1 MRPPEDMQ
9 RPKRPKTNRRR
20 IFLVVAAVLLL
31 ILITSLRGLAGFYT
45 DFLWFDSLGFGSVW
59 RSVLWAKIGL
69 GLLFTAVFFVLLWT
83 NLYVAD
89 RLAPKARPAG
99 PEEELVRRY
108 HQAIGRRAGLV
119 RIGISLVFSIIAGAG
134 VSSRWEDWLFFT
146 NRVDFGV
153 KDPQFG
159 RDVAFYVF
167 QLPFLTF
174 VVSWAFA
181 AVLIVFIVTAAQ
193 HYLNGG
199 IRAQTAKG
207 SRVTPQVKAHLSL
220 LLGLLALA
228 KAAGYYL
235 DQFELTLSQRG
246 FVDGASYT
254 DINAQLPAIRLL
266 MIISVFSF
274 GLLIFNIWRRG
285 FTYPILA
292 VGLWALV
299 ATLAG
304 TIYPAFVQRFQVE
317 PSESTK
323 EAPYI
328 ERNIEMTRLAMGL
341 DNVVERDFN
350 YQPELSAQDIAE
362 NIETVR
368 NVRLLDPSI
377 VGDTFQQFQGIRSFY
392 DFRDIDVDRY
402 EIDGRITQVVLAA
415 RELNASD
422 LPNNSW
428 ESEHIA
434 FTHGYGLAVAPANAV
449 DANGRP
455 AYAMAD
461 VPANARPGAESL
473 ELEQPG
479 LYFGEGLSG
488 YAIVGA
494 ERSEVDFQ
502 QLDDTTQSTRYDGA
516 DGVGVGGLI
525 RRAAFAL
532 RFNEPNILI
541 SGEVQSD
548 SRILYIRDIA
558 DRAATLAPFLK
569 LDADPYPVVVDGQVY
584 WILDAYTTTSHF
596 PYSEGVNPSAVP
608 AGSELRS
615 NYNYVRNSVKV
626 VIDAYDGSV
635 DFYVIDDQDP
645 LAVSYSRQFPD
656 LFTDDE
662 VPIGL
667 REHFRYP
674 EDLFR
679 IQTDMWG
686 RYRIDSA
693 AEFYDAA
700 GAWSVSQDAGD
711 EVGIVA
717 TEDVTDAQGVVIS
730 RSEVRIAPQYLLM
743 RLPGDTKESFLM
755 FRPFVPFSEDDSRK
769 DLKGFM
775 VVHNDPGN
783 YGKIEVFEVRSSTQV
798 DGPAQFDSN
807 INTDEEISRWVSLI
821 DTGGSKVRPGN
832 VLIIPIEDS
841 LLYVRPLFVEATGG
855 TAVPELQSVIVGVG
869 PKLVRADSYEAALE
883 AVIPGLDLSLSGAI
897 PEVNV
902 GPVPDDDT
910 DEPTPDPE
918 EGTTEA
924 PDDDASLMDLILA
937 SRAAFDQADAALRD
951 GDLASYQDAVDLAED
966 LIRRAE
972 LKLPAASDPP
982 TTTTTEP
989 AAA

>member
-1 MRPPEDMQ
+1 MPRPIRQ
-9 RPKRPKTNRRR
+9 KTNRRR
-20 IFLVVAAVLLL
+20 VLLVVAAIVLLVL
-31 ILITSLRGLAGFYT
+31 VTSLRGLAGFYT

-59 RSVLWAKIGL
+59 RSVLWAQIGL
-69 GLLFTAVFFVLLWT
+69 GLLFTVIFFVLLWT

-89 RLAPKARPAG
+89 RLAPKNPPAG
-99 PEEELVRRY
+99 PEEEMVRRY
-108 HQAIGRRAGLV
+108 HQAVGRRAGLV
-119 RIGISLVFSIIAGAG
+119 RIGVSLVFALIAGAG
-134 VSSRWEDWLFFT
+134 VSSQWQDWLFFT

-153 KDPQFG
+153 ADPQFG
-159 RDVAFYVF
+159 RDVGFYVF

-181 AVLIVFIVTAAQ
+181 VILIVFVVTAAG

-199 IRAQTAKG
+199 IRAQTTKG

-235 DQFELTLSQRG
+235 DQFELTFSERG
-246 FVDGASYT
+246 FVTGATYT
-254 DINAQLPAIRLL
+254 DLNAQLPAIRLL

-323 EAPYI
+323 ERPYI
-328 ERNIEMTRLAMGL
+328 ERNIDMTRLAMGL
-341 DNVVERDFN
+341 DNVVERDFA
-350 YQPELSAQDIAE
+350 YQPSLSASDIAD

-368 NVRLLDPSI
+368 NVRLLDPTI

-402 EIDGRITQVVLAA
+402 EIDGQVTQVVLAA
-415 RELNASD
+415 RELNVND

-455 AYAMAD
+455 DYALAD
-461 VPANARPGAESL
+461 IPVSARPGAEEL

-479 LYFGEGLSG
+479 LYFGEDLSG

-502 QLDDTTQSTRYDGA
+502 QLDDTTQSTRYEGA
-516 DGVGVGGLI
+516 DGVSVGGI
-525 RRAAFAL
+525 FRRAAFAL

-541 SGEVQSD
+541 SGEVQGD

-558 DRAATLAPFLK
+558 DRARTLAPFLK
-569 LDADPYPVVVDGQVY
+569 YDADPYPVIVEGRVQ
-584 WILDAYTTTSHF
+584 WILDAYTTTTHF
-596 PYSEGVNPSAVP
+596 PYAESANASAV
-608 AGSELRS
+608 AVGSELRS
-615 NYNYVRNSVKV
+615 SYNYVRNSVKV

-635 DFYVIDDQDP
+635 TFYVIDDQDP
-645 LAVSYSRQFPD
+645 LAVSYRNQFPS
-656 LFTDDE
+656 LFSNEDI
-662 VPIGL
+662 PLAL

-686 RYRIDSA
+686 RYRISSPD
-693 AEFYDAA
+693 EFYDAA
-700 GAWSVSQDAGD
+700 GAWSVSQDPGD
-711 EVGIVA
+711 VVGQVA
-717 TEDVTDAQGVVIS
+717 TEDTFDDQGVLIG
-730 RSEVRIAPQYLLM
+730 RTEKRIAPQYLLM
-743 RLPGDTKESFLM
+743 RLPGESEEAFLL

-769 DLKGFM
+769 DLQGFM
-775 VVHNDPGN
+775 IAHNDPGR
-783 YGKIEVFEVRSSTQV
+783 YGVIEVFEMRSSTQV

-807 INTDEEISRWVSLI
+807 INTDQEISRWVSLI
-821 DTGGSKVRPGN
+821 DQGGSKVRPGN

-855 TAVPELQSVIVGVG
+855 TAVPELQSVIVGIG
-869 PKLVRADSYEAALE
+869 STLVRADTYEEALE
-883 AVIPGLDLSLSGAI
+883 AVVPGLDIDLG
-897 PEVNV
+897 
-902 GPVPDDDT
+902 GTVPLVVVDPDA
-910 DEPTPDPE
+910 EAVPDPE
-918 EGTTEA
+918 ETD
-924 PDDDASLMDLILA
+924 PDDEPAPDASLMEVIEA
-937 SRAAFDQADAALRD
+937 TRQAFDDADAALRD
-951 GDLASYQDAVDLAED
+951 GDLAGYQAAIDRAED

-972 LKLPAASDPP
+972 LLLPAASDPP

-989 AAA
+989 DAA